1 MYYDNVLRD
10 GLGHFDGI
18 VVVIPYDEVLV
29 WPCSAYYIR
38 TGPPYALMNGKWD
51 NVSAYYNPP
60 QSALSSS
67 RLSIEWPSGT
77 NIPLPRETPA
87 GVIPW
92 TILHPRLLVRAATPA
107 Q

>member
-38 TGPPYALMNGKWD
+38 TGPPYVLASD
-51 NVSAYYNPP
+51 NRKLASHVAIN
-60 QSALSSS
+60 
-67 RLSIEWPSGT
+67 R
-77 NIPLPRETPA
+77 
-87 GVIPW
+87 
-92 TILHPRLLVRAATPA
+92 
-107 Q
+107 